1 MKKGWIIFGGAA
13 ALVLVVTLAVGWFYY
28 NKLFPANIHFADVSG
43 SYFLYIREGDS
54 LEDLTLQ
61 LANHHVIKDEDSF
74 EWTAEQMEYTRRI
87 IPGKYKLVDGESN
100 YSLIKRLRSGSQVSI
115 NVTFINV
122 RSLNDLAQVISK
134 KIDVDSSNFIHLL
147 NNKPYLDS
155 LGYTKETLLSL
166 FIPNTYQFYW
176 ATNAKGFIQ
185 RMKREHKNFWS
196 DERLTKAKE
205 INLSPVEVATLAS
218 IVDEESNKNDEK
230 PIIAGLYMNRVNMR
244 MPLQADPTVK
254 FALNDFARKR
264 ILTKDLEINS
274 PYNTYKVIG
283 LPPGPIRIASVQ
295 GLEAVLNYQRHDY
308 LFMCA
313 KEDLSGYHYF
323 TRSLAQH
330 NANARRYQA
339 AIRQL
344 GIRR

>member
-1 MKKGWIIFGGAA
+1 MRKGWIIFGSAA
-13 ALVLVVTLAVGWFYY
+13 AFVLVVTLAVGWFYY
-28 NKLFPANIHFADVSG
+28 NKFFVANIHFSDESKG
-43 SYFLYIREGDS
+43 YFLYIREGDS

-61 LANHHVIKDEDSF
+61 LTNHQIIKDEDSF
-74 EWTAEQMEYTRRI
+74 EWCAEEMEYSRRI
-87 IPGKYKLVDGESN
+87 IPGKYKFINGESN

-122 RSLNDLAQVISK
+122 RSLNDLAHVISK

-147 NNKPYLDS
+147 NNKSYLDS
-155 LGYTKETLLSL
+155 LGFTKETLLSL

-185 RMKREHKNFWS
+185 RMKREHKSFWN
-196 DERLTKAKE
+196 DERLGKAKE

-230 PIIAGLYMNRVNMR
+230 PIIAGLYMNRLNKGML
-244 MPLQADPTVK
+244 LQADPTVK
-254 FALNDFARKR
+254 YALNDFARKR
-264 ILTKDLEINS
+264 ILTKDLEVNS

-283 LPPGPIRIASVQ
+283 LPPGPIRIPSVQ
-295 GLEAVLNYQRHDY
+295 GLDAVLNYQRHDY

-313 KEDLSGYHYF
+313 KEDLTGYHYF

-330 NANARRYQA
+330 NANARKYQA